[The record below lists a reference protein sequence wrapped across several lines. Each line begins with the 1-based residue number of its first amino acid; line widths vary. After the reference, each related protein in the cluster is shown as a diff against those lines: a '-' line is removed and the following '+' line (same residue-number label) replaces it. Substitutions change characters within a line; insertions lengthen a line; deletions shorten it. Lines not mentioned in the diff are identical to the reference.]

1 MPIPDIPSLIFPTSG
16 SINQL
21 IPTSFVWE
29 KIDKADSY
37 NLQISKDYEF
47 TEMLY
52 YKTGI
57 VRTSIIV
64 KGLDNDKT
72 YYWKVSATNAKG
84 TSEYSQVWSFTTE
97 PEKILYHQYEYRV
110 TATPNLVIPQ
120 ILENE
125 RLVKLAI
132 EHSQQWPFRVMY
144 VWVIEKKK

>member
-1 MPIPDIPSLIFPTSG
+1 MPIPKIPDLIFPHNG

-29 KIDKADSY
+29 EIDKANSY
-37 NLQISKDYEF
+37 NLQISEDYEF
-47 TEMLY
+47 AEMRY

-57 VRTSIIV
+57 VETSETV
-64 KGLDNDKT
+64 KGLDNNKT
-72 YYWKVSATNAKG
+72 YYWRVNATNNAG
-84 TSEYSQVWSFTTE
+84 TSGYSEIWSFSTK

-110 TATPNLVIPQ
+110 IATQNLVIPQ

-132 EHSQQWPFRVMY
+132 EHSQQWPFRAMY
-144 VWVIEKKK
+144 VWVMEKEK